1 MHAFSCRCSQ
11 CTSGARPM
19 FHQSGSGFEPGASGA
34 GPFEIGTFETEAFE
48 TEAFETE
55 AFESE
60 AFEAGPF
67 ETEAYE
73 QEAFEAGGKPAARAG
88 AEPAVGLTAMGLNQA
103 ASLSGRWVRRGR
115 VIVVVGA

>member
-1 MHAFSCRCSQ
+1 
-11 CTSGARPM
+11 M

-88 AEPAVGLTAMGLNQA
+88 AEPAVGSSHA
-103 ASLSGRWVRRGR
+103 ASSSGRWVRRGR

>member
-11 CTSGARPM
+11 CTSGSRPM
-19 FHQSGSGFEPGASGA
+19 FHRSGSGFEPGASGA

-88 AEPAVGLTAMGLNQA
+88 AEPAVGSSHA
-103 ASLSGRWVRRGR
+103 ASSSGRWVRRGR